1 MLMAPFSEGFTL
13 FEKGCRD
20 RDPSPGPEVLAI
32 RNILENAAGMAPT
45 SLPFVDTVDRFH
57 GQERDLIIASYTVAD
72 RDFVSSEADF
82 ILDPSRFNITL
93 TRARSKFVMLAC
105 DAVVAHHLPAD
116 AEVAR
121 DADHLQLLVESYCS
135 ALDERISLA
144 FRDRR
149 REVRMPCRLRG
160 HG

>member
-1 MLMAPFSEGFTL
+1 MSLCRSRASHPRIAEFRQIESITED
-13 FEKGCRD
+13 GCGIR
-20 RDPSPGPEVLAI
+20 GVLC
-32 RNILENAAGMAPT
+32 
-45 SLPFVDTVDRFH
+45 
-57 GQERDLIIASYTVAD
+57 D
-72 RDFVSSEADF
+72 RDFVGSEADF
-82 ILDPSRFNITL
+82 ILDPRRFNASL
-93 TRARSKFVMLAC
+93 TRARSKFVMLVC
-105 DAVVAHHLPAD
+105 DAVVPHLLPAD

-121 DADHLQLLVESYCS
+121 DADQLQVFVENYCS